1 MQLLKLIIDSVKPI
15 TEYVKPI
22 TDYVTEYVKP
32 FIHVGEKYIVNV
44 LLTGFWYYN
53 YFMARAEMFIGSK
66 IGDTFGKKQFIE
78 PDLPTWNCVCTM
90 ENNKLLEHYTYS
102 EQGIECAGALCIRKE
117 EKRRLCA
124 FNGTNHIA
132 GTPNNTRFLNVQYV
146 HPDMKSP
153 LKLAIDVSYIR
164 NGNELFSKL
173 FVLRM
178 LNHQYNKNEY
188 TFDDKYEV
196 HLMDHSVNK
205 VVIKS
210 NQYLIFDDLA
220 NKCGYKVSDC

>member
-1 MQLLKLIIDSVKPI
+1 MQLLKLIWDSVKP
-15 TEYVKPI
+15 
-22 TDYVTEYVKP
+22 VTEFIKP
-32 FIHVGEKYIVNV
+32 VTRIVEKYAVNV

-53 YFMARAEMFIGSK
+53 YLMARAEMFIGSSS
-66 IGDTFGKKQFIE
+66 FGKKKIVE

-102 EQGIECAGALCIRKE
+102 EHGVECAGALCIRKE

-153 LKLAIDVSYIR
+153 IKLAFDISYIR
-164 NGNELFSKL
+164 NGNEVFSHL
-173 FVLRM
+173 FVLRL

-188 TFDDKYEV
+188 VFDDKYEV

-210 NQYLIFDDLA
+210 NQYLVFDDLA
-220 NKCGYKVSDC
+220 NKCGYKVFDCKVTDCQ

>member
-1 MQLLKLIIDSVKPI
+1 MQLLNLIIDSVKPI
-15 TEYVKPI
+15 TE
-22 TDYVTEYVKP
+22 YVTEYVKP

-53 YFMARAEMFIGSK
+53 YFMARAEMFIGS
-66 IGDTFGKKQFIE
+66 FGKKQFIE

-102 EQGIECAGALCIRKE
+102 EQGIERAGALCIRKE

-173 FVLRM
+173 FVLR
-178 LNHQYNKNEY
+178 LLKHQYNKNEY

-210 NQYLIFDDLA
+210 NQYLAFDDLA
-220 NKCGYKVSDC
+220 NKCGYKVFDC